1 MRLDFTVFGIGV
13 PQGSMRA
20 YMPKGAKRP
29 ILTSDN
35 SETMPWRQ
43 QVTMTALVE
52 RQRQH
57 FDLVKR
63 PFGVRVRLAFF
74 FPKPNSVKFPDKTT
88 KPDADKLQ
96 RAIFDALS
104 GVVFE
109 DDAQVVAVSCTKAF
123 GSPARMD
130 VRIETL
136 DDAVRE
142 AVA

>member
-20 YMPKGAKRP
+20 FMPKRGKFP
-29 ILTSDN
+29 VVKCDN

-63 PFGVRVRLAFF
+63 PDGVRVRLAFF
-74 FPKPNSVKFPDKTT
+74 FPKPKSVKFPDKTT

-109 DDAQVVAVSCTKAF
+109 DDAQVVAVSCTKHF